1 MKSNRRPVLNEDD
14 EADMG
19 VGTMIVFIAMVLVAG
34 VAAGVL
40 INVANDLQ
48 QQAQDTANQALANVA
63 SGFVIHEVIG
73 DRGSSTNE
81 TITYLMLKVSLQA
94 GSPNIAMNNV
104 IIEIADESTSAAQRF
119 STTTTYMT
127 EWSAHTEAKSRNLK
141 DSAAA
146 TQYTGEEL
154 RDPSNTF
161 YTATDTDNPDFVVSQ
176 GVLLR
181 LFINASA
188 ASVTISPQDSVTITL
203 MPQNGAATLEVF
215 TAPESFTDRYVT
227 LA

>member
-1 MKSNRRPVLNEDD
+1 MHKIARPVLQEDD
-14 EADMG
+14 SADMG

-63 SGFVIHEVIG
+63 TGFVVQEVVG

-81 TITYLMLKVSLQA
+81 TITYLMVKVALQA
-94 GSPNIAMNNV
+94 GSPDIAMNNV
-104 IIEIADESTSAAQRF
+104 IIEISDESNSAALRF

-141 DSAAA
+141 DSASA

-161 YTATDTDNPDFVVSQ
+161 YTASDTDNPDFVVSQ

-181 LFINASA
+181 IFLNASA
-188 ASVTISPQDSVTITL
+188 ASVTISPQDTITITIL
-203 MPQNGAATLEVF
+203 PQSGQPTTEML
-215 TAPESFTDRYVT
+215 TIPDTFTDRLVP